1 MGDALLYD
9 TKQAVGVTSV
19 TVMVKKI
26 CIIGAGASGL
36 TAIKCCLDEEL
47 VPVCYEQSQHIGGTV
62 WTRKICDQAF

>member
-1 MGDALLYD
+1 
-9 TKQAVGVTSV
+9 
-19 TVMVKKI
+19 MVKKI

-62 WTRKICDQAF
+62 WTRKICD